1 MAARIRPRRGAAPPT
16 TPDAIEIAMEAE
28 ATGVEPQG
36 LARTVLA
43 GQVGLIEAQTRVLR
57 LQAFN
62 ERAAGALKVL
72 TGLAGVSVAVV
83 LGLMAWTA
91 SQDRTVVFDAF
102 STPPDLAARGVTGQV
117 VATRFLD
124 HIRSIHRQGDD
135 SRPDQSFRNSWGGE
149 ATVAIPG
156 AGISVGDLMSL
167 FRAWLGKETHFG
179 GEVIRTADG
188 YLVTARTD
196 GVAPVT
202 VRGGVDDLDATLVR
216 AAEGLYREAEPYRYA
231 AYLMNANRIP
241 EARDVLEPL
250 ARTGPREEQP
260 WAWSLLAVVY
270 SVLGDQRQSLAAAQT
285 ALRVDPDF
293 VLGHS
298 FTGNTAYY
306 IGLSELELQ
315 SYRKARKVGRVRG
328 MSAEAFR
335 DRRLSTDGSIAH
347 LVGDYGRE
355 LEIFDRPGRAVSPWR
370 MANAAIAAAPI
381 HDIARA
387 RALRAQ
393 DGRTDD
399 AARLPDA
406 FTGEAHLVDY
416 DIAAALDD
424 WAAARDSIQ
433 KTIAALPPG
442 RFWEAVR
449 DVHMRPR
456 LGVALA
462 RTGDIE
468 GARRAV
474 AGLAGDCYP
483 CLLARARIESLANAA
498 SADLWFSRA
507 VAQAPSIP
515 FAYAEW
521 GRARAA
527 AGDRQGAIALY
538 RKAAARGPRWAD
550 PLAYWGDALAASRDC
565 RAALG
570 KYRAAADR
578 APRWGYLQLAMGRC
592 HDALRR
598 PDQAAGHYRQALGLG
613 LSAADR
619 REAGERLSRTGR

>member
-1 MAARIRPRRGAAPPT
+1 M
-16 TPDAIEIAMEAE
+16 AMEAE
-28 ATGVEPQG
+28 ASGAEPEG

-62 ERAAGALKVL
+62 ERAAGTLKVL
-72 TGLAGVSVAVV
+72 TGLAGLTAAVI

-102 STPPDLAARGVTGQV
+102 STPPELAARGVTGQV

-124 HIRSIHRQGDD
+124 HIRAIHRQGDD

-167 FRAWLGKETHFG
+167 FRSWLGKETHFG
-179 GEVIRTADG
+179 GEVIRTNSG

-196 GVAPVT
+196 GVPPVT
-202 VRGGVDDLDATLVR
+202 VQGGVDDLDATLVR

-260 WAWSLLAVVY
+260 WAWSLLAVIY

-298 FTGNTAYY
+298 FTGNTAYF
-306 IGLSELELQ
+306 IGLSEFELQ
-315 SYRKARKVGRVRG
+315 SYRKARKVGRVPG
-328 MSAEAFR
+328 MSQEAFR
-335 DRRLSTDGSIAH
+335 DRRMSTDGSIAH
-347 LVGDYGRE
+347 LVGDYRRE

-370 MANAAIAAAPI
+370 MANAAIAAAPY

-387 RALRAQ
+387 QALRAQ
-393 DGRTDD
+393 DGRPDD

-406 FTGEAHLVDY
+406 FSGEAHLVDY

-424 WAAARDSIQ
+424 WIAARDSIQ
-433 KTIAALPPG
+433 RTIAALPAG
-442 RFWEAVR
+442 GFWEAVR
-449 DVHMRPR
+449 DVHLRPR
-456 LGVALA
+456 LGIALA

-483 CLLARARIESLANAA
+483 CLLARAQIEGLADPR
-498 SADLWFSRA
+498 STDVWFSRA

-515 FAYAEW
+515 VAYAEW

-527 AGDRQGAIALY
+527 AGDRAGAIALY
-538 RKAAARGPRWAD
+538 RKAATRGARWAD
-550 PLAYWGDALAASRDC
+550 PLAYWGDALAASGDC
-565 RAALG
+565 RGALK
-570 KYRAAADR
+570 KYQAAADR
-578 APRWGYLQLAMGRC
+578 APRWGYLQLAIGRC
-592 HDALRR
+592 RETLGQR
-598 PDQAAGHYRQALGLG
+598 PQAARHYRAALALG

-619 REAGERLSRTGR
+619 RDAGVRLAKSGR

>member
-1 MAARIRPRRGAAPPT
+1 M
-16 TPDAIEIAMEAE
+16 AMEAE
-28 ATGVEPQG
+28 AAGAEPQG

-72 TGLAGVSVAVV
+72 TGLAGLTAAVI

-102 STPPDLAARGVTGQV
+102 STPPELAARGVTGQV
-117 VATRFLD
+117 VTTRFLD
-124 HIRSIHRQGDD
+124 HIRTIHRKGDD
-135 SRPDQSFRNSWGGE
+135 SRPDQSFRNSWSGE

-167 FRAWLGKETHFG
+167 FRSWLGKETHFG
-179 GEVIRTADG
+179 GEVIRTDSG

-196 GVAPVT
+196 GVPPVT
-202 VRGGVDDLDATLVR
+202 VQGGFDDLDATLVR
-216 AAEGLYREAEPYRYA
+216 AAEGLYRQAEPYRYA
-231 AYLMNANRIP
+231 AYLMNADRIL

-250 ARTGPREEQP
+250 ARTGPRTEQP

-270 SVLGDQRQSLAAAQT
+270 SVLGDQRQSLTAAQT

-298 FTGNTAYY
+298 FTGNTAYF

-315 SYRKARKVGRVRG
+315 SYQKAQKVGRVPG
-328 MSAEAFR
+328 MSPEAFR
-335 DRRLSTDGSIAH
+335 ERRLSTDGSIAH
-347 LVGDYGRE
+347 LVGDYQRE
-355 LEIFDRPGRAVSPWR
+355 LEIFDRPGRSVSPWR
-370 MANAAIAAAPI
+370 IAAAAIAAAPN

-387 RALRAQ
+387 QALRAQ
-393 DGRTDD
+393 DGRPDD

-416 DIAAALDD
+416 DIAAALGD
-424 WAAARDSIQ
+424 WIAARDSIQ
-433 KTIAALPPG
+433 RTIIALPPG

-449 DVHMRPR
+449 DVHLRPR

-483 CLLARARIESLANAA
+483 CLIARAQIENLAGSP
-498 SADLWFSRA
+498 SADGWFSRA

-550 PLAYWGDALAASRDC
+550 PLAYWGDALAASGDC

-578 APRWGYLQLAMGRC
+578 APSWGYLQLAMGRC
-592 HDALRR
+592 SDQLGR
-598 PDQAAGHYRQALGLG
+598 PERAAKHYRSALGLG

-619 REAGERLSRTGR
+619 RDASKRLSLTSR